1 MSFWTTASLTL
12 MDDDD
17 FRRVLEF
24 VKPDESDTEPQKD
37 EEYRQV
43 MDFLDNLQRPER
55 CAWMTKHC
63 TRLYVDFGAEPQKK
77 ELSWSGRNAQGGYA
91 CDIAELVVAQFPD
104 IEFRISSI
112 CPDFGDYK
120 FGVSENGKVKWI
132 ELSKDA
138 LEMIEW
144 GIDVDPYTGPTPENL
159 EELNQRRRA
168 RVQEMIDLGVDISID
183 TWPPTEEQFLEE
195 YRLRSRGDEQSLKH
209 RIWDD
214 SDDFVF
220 NDEDVL
226 SMIAEEYA
234 DIGLS
239 KEELLTAGNEGM
251 AKAHEYYDDKE
262 HGSCFY
268 AYADSWV
275 RQAIFQAMGAKLT
288 KSTDEN
294 YKDLHQH
301 IQEIVQEMIDLGVHI
316 SPDTWPPTKEQI
328 DEDYRLRYAK
338 NTESKTDNHSHEDNP
353 DLPF

>member
-1 MSFWTTASLTL
+1 MSFWITASLTL
-12 MDDDD
+12 KDDDD

-24 VKPDESDTEPQKD
+24 VKPDESDTEPQTD
-37 EEYRQV
+37 EEYMQV
-43 MDFLDNLQRPER
+43 MAFLDNLQRPER
-55 CAWMTKHC
+55 CAWMPKHC
-63 TRLYVDFGAEPQKK
+63 TRLYVDFRAEPERK

-168 RVQEMIDLGVDISID
+168 RVQEMIDLGV
-183 TWPPTEEQFLEE
+183 
-195 YRLRSRGDEQSLKH
+195 
-209 RIWDD
+209 
-214 SDDFVF
+214 
-220 NDEDVL
+220 
-226 SMIAEEYA
+226 
-234 DIGLS
+234 
-239 KEELLTAGNEGM
+239 
-251 AKAHEYYDDKE
+251 
-262 HGSCFY
+262 
-268 AYADSWV
+268 
-275 RQAIFQAMGAKLT
+275 
-288 KSTDEN
+288 
-294 YKDLHQH
+294 
-301 IQEIVQEMIDLGVHI
+301 HI

-338 NTESKTDNHSHEDNP
+338 NKESKTDNHSHEDNP